1 MTSETKRR
9 PPRAGRPKRGFGR
22 MIADPSVPVIGD
34 LLRVTFHA
42 SRFHPD
48 PDIRAAI
55 GDSLDRML
63 DAART
68 PPHSAAE
75 VAQFFARN
83 PGTPLAPM
91 IADADDAALAARL
104 WRYCG
109 FAHVG
114 LRRSSDDC
122 APATE
127 LLVTSADAVG
137 TGHGVLLDDDPQ
149 IGAENALNRDYVP
162 RQFSYGAKL
171 ARLHLAKA
179 RRPTGIAAPAC
190 LDVATLTSDRA
201 AGVVIEIRLADAPGK
216 RPCLATGSW
225 LAPLGRDK
233 GGHDLPS
240 LETSAI
246 KAEFPSPRRL
256 CIRPETP
263 EGTIRLI
270 AACADRAVIH
280 VPIALSQADRP
291 RLSPHWLPPGAFDIL
306 IRLAPIEDTAV
317 SLPCVRHARTGML
330 ADWMLFPRLP
340 LAPDLAPDLRAAI
353 AAHYAPT

>member
-1 MTSETKRR
+1 MTAETKRR
-9 PPRAGRPKRGFGR
+9 PPRTGRPKRGFGR

-63 DAART
+63 DAAKT

-91 IADADDAALAARL
+91 IADADDAALAARV

-114 LRRSSDDC
+114 FRPIADSSS
-122 APATE
+122 PTTE

-137 TGHGVLLDDDPQ
+137 TGHGVLLDEDPQ
-149 IGAENALNRDYVP
+149 IGAENAQNRDYLP
-162 RQFSYGAKL
+162 RQFSHGAKL
-171 ARLHLAKA
+171 ARLHLAMV

-201 AGVVIEIRLADAPGK
+201 AGVAIEVRLAEAPGQ
-216 RPCLATGSW
+216 RPCLGTGSW
-225 LAPLGRDK
+225 LAPLGYEK
-233 GGHDLPS
+233 GGHALPK

-246 KAEFPSPRRL
+246 KVEFPSPRRMRIL
-256 CIRPETP
+256 PATP
-263 EGTIRLI
+263 EGAIRLI

-280 VPIALSQADRP
+280 VPTALIQADRP
-291 RLSPHWLPPGAFDIL
+291 MLSPHWLPPGAFDIL
-306 IRLAPIEDTAV
+306 VRLAPVEETAV
-317 SLPCVRHARTGML
+317 ALPCIRHAHVGQL
-330 ADWMLFPRLP
+330 ADWLRFPRLP
-340 LAPDLAPDLRAAI
+340 LAPDLAPDLRTAI